1 MHGSFC
7 VWCACAFAGVLVPAV
22 LLKLEALVRTQQ
34 AEKQSCLPGAYA
46 TLHIPDFTFNSSS
59 CLFAVGF
66 FMSYNASAL
75 APNITQAVREMK
87 EEFPNAPLYVAGHS
101 MGAAMAHICA
111 LDMKF
116 TLGFETINVYTFG
129 SPRVGNDK
137 FKLYYNKIVNV
148 SYLLFNVCWEPAI
161 PSSQHVAP
169 LSSAYM

>member
-1 MHGSFC
+1 
-7 VWCACAFAGVLVPAV
+7 
-22 LLKLEALVRTQQ
+22 
-34 AEKQSCLPGAYA
+34 
-46 TLHIPDFTFNSSS
+46 
-59 CLFAVGF
+59 
-66 FMSYNASAL
+66 MSYNASAL
-75 APNITQAVREMK
+75 APNITQAVRELR

-148 SYLLFNVCWEPAI
+148 SHPCTAQLLNGFLAMPAFI
-161 PSSQHVAP
+161 NLCALLVRANHKLA
-169 LSSAYM
+169 L